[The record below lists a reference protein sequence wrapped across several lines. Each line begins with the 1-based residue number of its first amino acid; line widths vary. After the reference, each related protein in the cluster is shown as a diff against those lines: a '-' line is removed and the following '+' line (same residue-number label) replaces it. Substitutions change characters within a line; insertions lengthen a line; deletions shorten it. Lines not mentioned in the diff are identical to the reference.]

1 MGMREEDLAGLSDE
15 ERLALSEDDETVEE
29 ATGAEEESELPEVEA
44 TSDEVHETPATV
56 EPQSESEDEYE
67 EPFVAR
73 YQADPVE
80 GYSDKLS
87 SLDTQFEDGDITLK
101 EYNTQREQLLK
112 QQLKA
117 EIAEESR
124 QQADQQKWKWE
135 IERFM
140 EDNSTYQQDP
150 IMYAALDAA
159 IKSLAAKPE
168 YSDKNGRWFLNE
180 AHKQVTSRFGQ
191 SAPTAKPDAKKPA
204 KQLDVPRTLSTLP
217 AADTNETGGDEFSN
231 IEALFNKG
239 KVIEAERMLAK
250 LTPDQQTRY
259 LEALS

>member
-15 ERLALSEDDETVEE
+15 ERLALSEDDDTVEE
-29 ATGAEEESELPEVEA
+29 ASGAEEESELPEVEA
-44 TSDEVHETPATV
+44 TSDEAQEAQAAV
-56 EPQSESEDEYE
+56 EPQPEAEDEYE

-140 EDNSTYQQDP
+140 EDNSSYQQDP
-150 IMYAALDAA
+150 ILYAALDAA
-159 IKSLAAKPE
+159 IKSLASKPE

-180 AHKQVTSRFGQ
+180 AHKQVSSRFGQ
-191 SAPTAKPDAKKPA
+191 AAAKPEAKKSA

-217 AADTNETGGDEFSN
+217 AADANETGGDEFSN

-239 KVIEAERMLAK
+239 KVIEAERLLAK